1 MNLKYFNISEFDS
14 PDMPGSGSNMDPTLL
29 DLLDQLREHFGKPIR
44 ISSGYRSQ
52 SHNKK
57 VGGVDGSSHLY
68 GYAVDI
74 ICSASRDRHRILQ
87 LAMDL
92 GINRIGIANS
102 FIHLDNDPKKP
113 ENCVWTY

>member
-1 MNLKYFNISEFDS
+1 MNLKYFDISEFDS
-14 PDMPGSGSNMDPTLL
+14 PDQKGSGSNMDATLL
-29 DLLDQLREHFGKPIR
+29 DMLDSLREHFGKPIR
-44 ISSGYRSQ
+44 ISSGYRTQ

-74 ICSASRDRHRILQ
+74 VCSASRDRHRILQ
-87 LAMDL
+87 LAMDI
-92 GINRIGIANS
+92 GFNRIGIANS